1 MAKRKRKLKHPW
13 WRRRRL
19 WRQIGLA
26 AFLPAV
32 AIAVGLGIWLAAQGG
47 GTGGESGQEPYLTEP
62 APAFTL
68 PTLTGEQVSLAD
80 HLGRHNLL
88 LFFNEGV
95 GCAPCYEQIVDL
107 EKDWERFEALDVV
120 LVSIMVD
127 PVSQLA
133 PEARLFGV
141 TGEESIVAVDV
152 DKKVSNAY
160 GAMEASMHPGIKP
173 GHSFILVNKAG
184 QIIWRWDWS
193 HGAMYVEV
201 NDVYKEVAK
210 WLKGAG

>member
-1 MAKRKRKLKHPW
+1 MAKRKRKQKQPR
-13 WRRRRL
+13 WRRREP
-19 WRQIGLA
+19 WPQIGLA
-26 AFLPAV
+26 ASLLAV
-32 AIAVGLGIWLAAQGG
+32 AIAVGLGIWLAARGG
-47 GTGGESGQEPYLTEP
+47 GTEGDRGQEPYLTEA

-68 PTLTGEQVSLAD
+68 PTLTGEEVSLAD

-107 EKDWERFEALDVV
+107 EKEWGRFEVLDVV

-127 PVSQLA
+127 PISQLA

-141 TGEESIVAVDV
+141 TGENSIVAVDI
-152 DKKVSNAY
+152 DKTVSNAY

-193 HGAMYVEV
+193 QGAMYVEV
-201 NDVYKEVAK
+201 DDVYKEVAK
-210 WLKGAG
+210 WLKEAG